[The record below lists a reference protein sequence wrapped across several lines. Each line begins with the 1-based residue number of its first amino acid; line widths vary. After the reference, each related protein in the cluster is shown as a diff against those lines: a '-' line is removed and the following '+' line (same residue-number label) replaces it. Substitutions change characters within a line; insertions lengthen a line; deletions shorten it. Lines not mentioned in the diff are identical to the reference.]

1 MKKALLALLTVIIF
15 AANTKSA
22 ITIPE
27 STMKSSF
34 GKTHTF
40 MLKSHGPNPIFTRAG
55 YTFRVETYGYELS
68 DKYYYD
74 VPVYVDFDVNNK
86 MYRLYSTVGEGYS
99 VQVTILTNPQK
110 SSYVLP
116 RT

>member
-1 MKKALLALLTVIIF
+1 MKKVLLALLAVTIF
-15 AANTKSA
+15 TANTKSA
-22 ITIPE
+22 TIPK
-27 STMKSSF
+27 STMKASF
-34 GKTHTF
+34 GKAHSF

-55 YTFRVETYGYELS
+55 YTFRAETYGYELS

-74 VPVYVDFDVNNK
+74 VPVYVNFDVNNK
-86 MYRLYSTVGEGYS
+86 QYRLYSTVGEGYS
-99 VQVTILTNPQK
+99 VEVTILTSPQK